1 MKAWFSALRPKTLLA
16 SIGPVLLATAL
27 ASKATDINLLVFIAT
42 LICALSLQITV
53 NLAND
58 LFDGLSG
65 VDNEHRLGP
74 VRAFQSGQISALAL
88 KIGIG
93 VAIAVSV
100 ISGGFL
106 VSVGGLAFLL
116 LGLTCI
122 IAALAYSA
130 GPLPIASNSLG
141 EVTVFIYFG
150 LVSVIGSFYLQVMSI
165 EAEIISYA
173 CIVGLLNSALML
185 VNNIRDIHSDQLANK
200 ITLAVRLGE
209 RKARQLYKILVI
221 GALLLHIATNLGNTL
236 ILLFPLLLCLL
247 LLPMLILAI
256 SNSHGKDLNAL
267 LTNTAKFGFVYCLSS
282 SLAIL
287 VN

>member
-1 MKAWFSALRPKTLLA
+1 MKAWLSALRPKTLLA

-27 ASKATDINLLVFIAT
+27 ASKTTDINLFVFITT
-42 LICALSLQITV
+42 LVCALSLQITV

-93 VAIAVSV
+93 IAITVSV
-100 ISGGFL
+100 ISGVFL
-106 VSVGGLAFLL
+106 VSVGGLVFLL

-130 GPLPIASNSLG
+130 GPLPIASNALG

-150 LVSVIGSFYLQVMSI
+150 LVSVIGSFYLQAMSI
-165 EAEIISYA
+165 ETEVISYA

-209 RKARQLYKILVI
+209 RKARLLYKVLLI

-236 ILLFPLLLCLL
+236 TLLFPLLLCLL
-247 LLPMLILAI
+247 LLPMLLLAI

-282 SLAIL
+282 GLAIL

>member
-1 MKAWFSALRPKTLLA
+1 MKAWLSALRPKTLLA

-27 ASKATDINLLVFIAT
+27 ASKTTDINLFVFITT
-42 LICALSLQITV
+42 LVCALSLQITV

-93 VAIAVSV
+93 IAITASV
-100 ISGGFL
+100 ISGVFL
-106 VSVGGLAFLL
+106 VSVGGLVFLL

-130 GPLPIASNSLG
+130 GPLPIASNALG

-150 LVSVIGSFYLQVMSI
+150 LVSVIGSFYLQAMSI
-165 EAEIISYA
+165 ETEVISYA

-209 RKARQLYKILVI
+209 RKARLLYKVLLI

-236 ILLFPLLLCLL
+236 TLLFPLLLCLL
-247 LLPMLILAI
+247 LLPMLLLAI

-282 SLAIL
+282 GLAIL